1 MRLPKINLRNS
12 KPGLWVSN
20 KSPELLL
27 AAGIAG
33 VITSTV
39 LACRSTVKAV
49 EVFDEHQKNMDII
62 KDAGETGQLANGDD
76 YSLQEYKEDLT
87 KQYVQTGVKLA
98 KLYLPS
104 IILGGLSIVAISK
117 SHVIMKDRNANL
129 AAAYATLDTM
139 YKTYRNNVKEK
150 YGEEEDFNMRYGVKT
165 EEFEEEK
172 ALKNGEKKTVTK
184 KVKVMDDI
192 QGHSEYSRFFDSSCP
207 NYCDSPEYNLS
218 FLTNLQEWFNRELRR
233 KGFIFLNEV
242 YEKIGVDLS
251 HAGQQIGWI
260 YDKNNEEKIDF
271 GIFSYTEANR
281 RFVNGYEPV
290 ILLDFNVDGVIID
303 KVFPNKGRRNYQ
315 W

>member
-1 MRLPKINLRNS
+1 MRNS
-12 KPGLWVSN
+12 KTGLWVSN

-27 AAGIAG
+27 TVGIAG

-39 LACRSTVKAV
+39 LACRSTIKAV

-62 KDAGETGQLANGDD
+62 KEAGEAGQVANGDD
-76 YSLQEYKEDLT
+76 YSDQEYKEDLT
-87 KQYVQTGVKLA
+87 KQYVQTGIKLF
-98 KLYLPS
+98 KLYAPS
-104 IILGGLSIVAISK
+104 VILGGLSIFAISK
-117 SHVIMKDRNANL
+117 SHIIMKDRNANL

-165 EEFEEEK
+165 EDFEEEK
-172 ALKNGEKKTVTK
+172 TLKNGDKKTVTK
-184 KVKVMDDI
+184 KVKVMSDI

-207 NYCDSPEYNLS
+207 NHCETAEYNLS
-218 FLTNLQEWFNRELRR
+218 FLTNLQDWFNRELRR

-251 HAGQQIGWI
+251 HAGQEVGWI
-260 YDKNNEEKIDF
+260 YDKNIEEKIDF
-271 GIFSYTEANR
+271 GIFSYKEANR